1 MSDVLA
7 RAPQS
12 RRAAAAGRRP
22 APTARGARRATAIAP
37 YLLVLPVIA
46 TMVIALGYPLVRQ
59 FVMSFQKYGLAQQFG
74 KAPEWIGLDNYKA
87 IFADPAVWAVI
98 TRSLLF
104 CVAAA
109 GLTMLV
115 GMAVAVL
122 MTKLVKWLRV
132 VVQSVLL
139 IAWAMPVIA
148 SMTIWQWLFDTNY
161 GVINWLLVKIGLD
174 QFKGHSWLIDPLSFL
189 TIAVI
194 VVVWMSVPFV
204 AFSLNAAL
212 TQVSGEQLEAA
223 ELDGANAW
231 ERFLH
236 IKLPTIM
243 PVVMVVSLLQV
254 IWDLRVFA
262 QIYYLQQAGGVASE
276 TNLLGTYIYNL
287 GLGQGDFGKAAAVAI
302 FMLALTLGLTFFY
315 VRKLAKEV

>member
-1 MSDVLA
+1 MSDILA
-7 RAPQS
+7 RAPQG
-12 RRAAAAGRRP
+12 RRAQAGPRP
-22 APTARGARRATAIAP
+22 TPNSRTARRTTAIVP
-37 YLLVLPVIA
+37 YLLVLPVIL
-46 TMVIALGYPLVRQ
+46 TMILALGYPLVRQ
-59 FVMSFQKYGLAQQFG
+59 LIMSFQEYGLAQQFG
-74 KAPEWIGLDNYKA
+74 AAPKWIGLDNYTA
-87 IFADPAVWAVI
+87 IFADSAVWAVI
-98 TRSLLF
+98 IRSLLF
-104 CVAAA
+104 CLVAA
-109 GLTMLV
+109 GLTMVV
-115 GMAVAVL
+115 GMMVAVL
-122 MTKLVKWLRV
+122 LTKLTTWLRI
-132 VVQSVLL
+132 VVQSILL
-139 IAWAMPVIA
+139 VAWAMPVIA
-148 SMTIWQWLFDTNY
+148 SMTVWQWLFDTNY

-174 QFKGHSWLIDPLSFL
+174 QFQGHSWLIDPLSFL
-189 TIAVI
+189 TIAAV

-231 ERFLH
+231 ERFIH

-243 PVVMVVSLLQV
+243 PVVTVVGLLQV

-262 QIYYLQQAGGVASE
+262 QIYYLQQAGGIASE

>member
-7 RAPQS
+7 RAPQAK
-12 RRAAAAGRRP
+12 RAPSGRRP
-22 APTARGARRATAIAP
+22 APTAQGARRATAIAP
-37 YLLVLPVIA
+37 YLLVLPVLA
-46 TMVIALGYPLVRQ
+46 TMVLALGYPLVRQ
-59 FVMSFQKYGLAQQFG
+59 LVMSFQKYGLEQQFG
-74 KAPEWIGLDNYKA
+74 APPEWIGLDNYKA
-87 IFADPAVWAVI
+87 IFVDSAVWAVI
-98 TRSLLF
+98 IRSLVF
-104 CVAAA
+104 CLGAAA
-109 GLTMLV
+109 LTMVV

-122 MTKLVKWLRV
+122 MTKLSKWLRI

-139 IAWAMPVIA
+139 VAWAMPVIA

-161 GVINWLLVKIGLD
+161 GVINWVLVKIGFS
-174 QFKGHSWLIDPLSFL
+174 QFQDHSWLIDPLSFL
-189 TIAVI
+189 TIAGL

-223 ELDGANAW
+223 ELDGANGW

-243 PVVMVVSLLQV
+243 PVVTVVSLLQV

-262 QIYYLQQAGGVASE
+262 QIYYLQQAGGIASE

>member
-12 RRAAAAGRRP
+12 RRAPTGRRP
-22 APTARGARRATAIAP
+22 VPSTQRARRATAIAP
-37 YLLVLPVIA
+37 YLLVLPVVLM
-46 TMVIALGYPLVRQ
+46 MVIALGYPLVRQ
-59 FVMSFQKYGLAQQFG
+59 FVMSFQEYGLKQQFG
-74 KAPEWIGLDNYKA
+74 ADPEWIGLDNYEA
-87 IFADPAVWAVI
+87 IFADSAVWAVI
-98 TRSLLF
+98 IRSLLF
-104 CVAAA
+104 CLVAASA
-109 GLTMLV
+109 TMV
-115 GMAVAVL
+115 AGMAVAVL
-122 MTKLVKWLRV
+122 LTKVATWLRITI
-132 VVQSVLL
+132 QSVLL
-139 IAWAMPVIA
+139 VAWAMPVIA
-148 SMTIWQWLFDTNY
+148 SMTVWQWLFDTNY
-161 GVINWLLVKIGLD
+161 GVINWVLAKIGLS
-174 QFKGHSWLIDPLSFL
+174 QFQGHSWLIDPLSFL
-189 TIAVI
+189 TIAAL

-231 ERFLH
+231 ERFRH

-262 QIYYLQQAGGVASE
+262 QIYYLQMAGGVASE